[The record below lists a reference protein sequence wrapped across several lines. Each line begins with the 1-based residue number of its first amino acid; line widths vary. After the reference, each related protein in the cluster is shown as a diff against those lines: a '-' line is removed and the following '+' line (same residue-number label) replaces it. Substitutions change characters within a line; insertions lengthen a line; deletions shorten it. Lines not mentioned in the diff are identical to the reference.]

1 MVQIQNTILSD
12 EIFEEYFLCDLTLC
26 KGMCCVDGDS
36 GAPITREEY
45 EEIESILPVIK
56 EYLPPAALE
65 VIATK
70 GIGYVDFDGEL
81 VTSLVEEGKEC
92 VFAYRDEEGICKC
105 SIDTAYREGRVD
117 VQKPISCHL
126 YPIRITKYREFTAL
140 NYHRWSVCR
149 SAVEKGEEE
158 GVPLYAFLEEP
169 LIRRFGKAW
178 YTELLV
184 AAELKK
190 AAESMEK

>member
-1 MVQIQNTILSD
+1 MVQIQQTILSD
-12 EIFEEYFLCDLTLC
+12 EIFEEYFLCDLNLC

-45 EEIESILPVIK
+45 AEIETILPVIK
-56 EYLPPAALE
+56 KYLTPAALE
-65 VIATK
+65 VIANK
-70 GIGYVDFDGEL
+70 GIAYVDFDGEL

-92 VFAYRDEEGICKC
+92 VFAYRDEQGICKC

-126 YPIRITKYREFTAL
+126 YPIRLSEYRVFTAL

-149 SAVEKGEEE
+149 SAVVKGEEE
-158 GVPLYAFLEEP
+158 GVPLYRFLKEP
-169 LIRRFGKAW
+169 LIRKFGKEW
-178 YTELLV
+178 YNEV
-184 AAELKK
+184 VIAAELMK
-190 AAESMEK
+190 AAE